1 MTAVKKKCRNCRINS
16 IVDTIF
22 IESQCVTR
30 RFPDGFIECQ
40 MGPEDAEPCLKR
52 QNILVRVLSSDDRFR
67 SMNMNSLLA
76 PISTICVCSIFM
88 GCSQESLIFYPE
100 ILPPDYPF
108 AFSEPFEEVTVPVEA
123 ATLNALLFKAPNAKG
138 VILYF
143 HGNAGSLRTWG
154 DVAGDFTSR
163 GYDILI
169 PDYRGFGKSTG
180 NISNEKQLLRR
191 RSGRLSHVDENLAGK
206 PDHRVRKIDRNG
218 RCDLRC
224 PIPETPDAHSGVA
237 LPEPR
242 RSGIPSLPF
251 PAPTDHLDVPEISA
265 EKRPPDRRGCLS
277 RLSFP
282 RHKGRHHPFRSQRP
296 DWRR

>member
-1 MTAVKKKCRNCRINS
+1 MLS
-16 IVDTIF
+16 
-22 IESQCVTR
+22 
-30 RFPDGFIECQ
+30 
-40 MGPEDAEPCLKR
+40 PCLKTAEYFGR
-52 QNILVRVLSSDDRFR
+52 ILSSDDRFR
-67 SMNMNSLLA
+67 LMNMNSLLA
-76 PISTICVCSIFM
+76 PISTICVCSIFI

-100 ILPPDYPF
+100 ILPPDYRF

-123 ATLNALLFKAPNAKG
+123 AALNALLFKAPNPKG
-138 VILYF
+138 AVLYF

-180 NISNEKQLLRR
+180 KISNEKQLLRR

-218 RCDLRC
+218 HCDLRR
-224 PIPETPDAHSGVA
+224 PIPETQDA
-237 LPEPR
+237 
-242 RSGIPSLPF
+242 RSGDRPFLSLVDLASHHYPF
-251 PAPTDHLDVPEISA
+251 LPRPIICDVPEISA